1 MMKLS
6 VMKAVSATCDAEWRS
21 PLAEQIAA
29 RWEYDAGSCR
39 AVWFSSNF
47 VFRFTQGGQARI
59 LRFVRSDERTRA
71 AIEAEM
77 AFVEHLR
84 ARGIWAPEAFP
95 SRAGAIVET
104 VETGLGEFH
113 AVAMEAL
120 PGEGRETEDLT
131 PAMFRDWGRL
141 TGELHNAAQGYAH
154 PGRPDWRAQLDQA
167 EDALPETEGVA
178 RAAARLLKER
188 LGAMPVSAVNF
199 GLIHYD
205 LSPDNVRWGGERLG
219 LIDFDDCAH
228 YWFAADVAYAL
239 RELYEDRAS
248 RLDLNHPRLLDFV
261 AGYREVRTLDDADL
275 GGLRLFAA
283 ANHLIKLAEL
293 RAIVEEGHEPD
304 EPEWA
309 AGLRVKLAGMLEGYR
324 AEMQALL
331 DRGGE

>member
-29 RWEYDAGSCR
+29 AWEHDAGSCR
-39 AVWFSSNF
+39 AVWFSSNC
-47 VFRFTQGGQARI
+47 VFRFTRGGQARI

-95 SRAGAIVET
+95 SRKGAIVET
-104 VETGLGEFH
+104 VPTGLGAFH

-154 PGRPDWRAQLDQA
+154 PGRPDWRAQLDRA
-167 EDALPETEGVA
+167 EDALPEAEVTA

-188 LGAMPVSAVNF
+188 LGALPVTQANF

-205 LSPDNVRWGGERLG
+205 LSPDNIRWGGERLG

-239 RELYEDRAS
+239 RDLYGDRAS
-248 RLDLNHPRLLDFV
+248 RLDLNHPRLLDFLE
-261 AGYREVRTLDDADL
+261 GYRQARPLSDADL

-283 ANHLIKLAEL
+283 ANHLVKLAEL
-293 RAIVEEGHEPD
+293 RGIVEEGREPD

-309 AGLRVKLAGMLEGYR
+309 AGLRAKLAGMVEGYR
-324 AEMQALL
+324 AEMRELL
-331 DRGGE
+331 VGG